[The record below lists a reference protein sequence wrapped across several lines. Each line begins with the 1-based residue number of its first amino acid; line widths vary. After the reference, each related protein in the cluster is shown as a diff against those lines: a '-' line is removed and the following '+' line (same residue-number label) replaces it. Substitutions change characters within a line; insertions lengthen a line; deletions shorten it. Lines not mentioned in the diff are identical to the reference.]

1 MTYKEVNEAANQL
14 AWWLRDKGIKPD
26 QIVGVLA
33 DRSPKM
39 LIAIM
44 GILKAGG
51 AYLPIDPKFPKER
64 INYLLKQSQTS
75 LLLVDTNEEELN
87 FFCPTFSLKSEDLW
101 ISFSTSNPPLVTQ
114 NTDLAYVIYTS
125 GSTGNPK
132 GVMVEHH
139 SVVNRICWMQ
149 KKYPLDTSAVILQKT
164 TFTFDVSVWELFWWS
179 FVGASVY
186 LLPPDGEKN
195 PSLISKVLQDEKI
208 STLHFV
214 PSMFQM
220 FLDYLEQKEVEVS
233 QFKHL
238 QQVFTSGEAL
248 EKHHVEQFNTQFSD
262 VNHIQLVNLYGPT
275 EATVDVT
282 FFNCNQSENFRKIP
296 IGKPIDNT
304 QIYILD
310 QNQNLL
316 PERIPGELY
325 IGGKGVAR
333 GYLNNPLLTEQRFI
347 QHEHT
352 QSSCL
357 LYTSPSPRDATL
369 SRMPSSA

>member
-1 MTYKEVNEAANQL
+1 M
-14 AWWLRDKGIKPD
+14 
-26 QIVGVLA
+26 
-33 DRSPKM
+33 
-39 LIAIM
+39 
-44 GILKAGG
+44 
-51 AYLPIDPKFPKER
+51 
-64 INYLLKQSQTS
+64 
-75 LLLVDTNEEELN
+75 
-87 FFCPTFSLKSEDLW
+87 
-101 ISFSTSNPPLVTQ
+101 VTQ

-248 EKHHVEQFNTQFSD
+248 ELSLI
-262 VNHIQLVNLYGPT
+262 HI
-275 EATVDVT
+275 
-282 FFNCNQSENFRKIP
+282 
-296 IGKPIDNT
+296 
-304 QIYILD
+304 
-310 QNQNLL
+310 
-316 PERIPGELY
+316 
-325 IGGKGVAR
+325 
-333 GYLNNPLLTEQRFI
+333 
-347 QHEHT
+347 
-352 QSSCL
+352 
-357 LYTSPSPRDATL
+357 
-369 SRMPSSA
+369 